1 MHAWILRCNALIY
14 SFVPL
19 KLGTMWFYTGL
30 VIYVAGFVPLII
42 AYFNNAATP
51 SSEPVVKGVYKIS
64 RNPLYFF
71 TALALL
77 GVSIASA
84 SLLMMTLII
93 LYSIFQHFIILGE
106 EMMQLEWLRRKEKPL
121 KTEKRNKW
129 VQRKN

>member
-1 MHAWILRCNALIY
+1 MLY
-14 SFVPL
+14 SIVVPL

-106 EMMQLEWLRRKEKPL
+106 ERFCLETYGEAYRRYMERVPRYL
-121 KTEKRNKW
+121 E
-129 VQRKN
+129 VY